1 MMQAEQQKEKGDTVT
16 ILKGRAAGK
25 GKAAEG
31 LGALGTDISSSF

>member
-1 MMQAEQQKEKGDTVT
+1 MIQAEQQQEKRDTVPK
-16 ILKGRAAGK
+16 LKGRAAGK